1 MSRAAP
7 GPEDRHAHSP
17 GADGGAGAGCAEA
30 VVETA
35 RPAGR
40 VLAALA
46 GFRAPVVWILLA
58 IAFFTSISGKPV
70 DGALLLI
77 VAIGLAWDAGRRA
90 LHHPEAGRHPET
102 GRQPETGRYLESG
115 RSPEAGRRPE
125 AGHGA
130 QARRGAVPRP
140 AGRYSGR
147 RRLVAVAVLL
157 ACGAAY
163 AGVMGS
169 FTRYSWPV
177 TAGIVGLGTA
187 VVVIGWQGPRRD
199 RPAGARLPLAGTLAW
214 IAVLVAGCLWELG
227 ALLQQ
232 PSLTTDSYSHPT
244 ISTLTDPVLATSPG
258 RAVVLLAW
266 LALGWYLVER

>member
-1 MSRAAP
+1 V
-7 GPEDRHAHSP
+7 G
-17 GADGGAGAGCAEA
+17 
-30 VVETA
+30 TA

-70 DGALLLI
+70 DGVLLVI
-77 VAIGLAWDAGRRA
+77 VAVGLAWDAGRRA
-90 LHHPEAGRHPET
+90 LGHPEAARPPET
-102 GRQPETGRYLESG
+102 GDGGETGDDAE
-115 RSPEAGRRPE
+115 
-125 AGHGA
+125 
-130 QARRGAVPRP
+130 ARRSALPGP
-140 AGRYSGR
+140 AGRYSGSR
-147 RRLVAVAVLL
+147 RVLTVAALL

-169 FTRYSWPV
+169 FTRYSWPA
-177 TAGIVGLGTA
+177 TAGIVGLGTV

-199 RPAGARLPLAGTLAW
+199 HPARGRLPVAGTLAW
-214 IAVLVAGCLWELG
+214 VAVLVAGCLWELG
-227 ALLQQ
+227 ALMEQ

-258 RAVVLLAW
+258 RAVVLLGW
-266 LALGWYLVER
+266 LACGWYLVER

>member
-17 GADGGAGAGCAEA
+17 GTDGGAGAGCAEA
-30 VVETA
+30 VVDAA

-46 GFRAPVVWILLA
+46 GLREPVVWILLA
-58 IAFFTSISGKPV
+58 IAFFTAISGKPV
-70 DGALLLI
+70 DGVLMLL
-77 VAIGLAWDAGRRA
+77 VAVGLAWDAGRRA
-90 LHHPEAGRHPET
+90 LRHSDVAGAAGAPAWPARLR
-102 GRQPETGRYLESG
+102 GGRYRVILV
-115 RSPEAGRRPE
+115 
-125 AGHGA
+125 GA
-130 QARRGAVPRP
+130 
-140 AGRYSGR
+140 
-147 RRLVAVAVLL
+147 LL
-157 ACGAAY
+157 AGGAAY
-163 AGVMGS
+163 ADVAGS
-169 FTRYSWPV
+169 FSRYSWPV
-177 TAGIVGLGTA
+177 TACIVGLGT
-187 VVVIGWQGPRRD
+187 VVVLIAWHGPVRARRVD
-199 RPAGARLPLAGTLAW
+199 GRLPVTGTLAW

-258 RAVVLLAW
+258 RAVVLFAW